1 MVGLT
6 SKQQEDM
13 NFAIYEYLVKQK
25 YEESAFNFQK
35 EAGVVTDG
43 QTEASKSTGKMAT
56 PKNLLEIKWTSIA
69 RLKKE
74 NIEL

>member
-43 QTEASKSTGKMAT
+43 HTEASKSTGKMAT